1 MRTTRYT
8 LLALM
13 LAFMLPS
20 CSQDPANSLVGSWT
34 SDASKSLES
43 MRSIAGIP
51 DETKAYFEKDFFGR
65 LTMVYKEDTYSAYLQ
80 GEQDIKQDSF
90 PYKIVEETPDYYV
103 VEVAL
108 LGTKFN
114 KKLFKAGAC
123 YYELTSEWNFREY
136 FCKAAVK

>member
-1 MRTTRYT
+1 MIMKRYT
-8 LLALM
+8 ILGFM
-13 LAFMLPS
+13 LAMVLLGCTEEPG
-20 CSQDPANSLVGSWT
+20 NSLVGSWT
-34 SDASKSLES
+34 SNASKSLES

-65 LTMVYKEDTYSAYLQ
+65 LTMVYEKDSYSAYLE
-80 GEQDIKQDSF
+80 GEKDIKPDSF
-90 PYKIVEETPDYYV
+90 PYKIVEETPDYYL

-114 KKLFKAGAC
+114 KKLFKDGSC

-136 FCKAAVK
+136 FCKQ